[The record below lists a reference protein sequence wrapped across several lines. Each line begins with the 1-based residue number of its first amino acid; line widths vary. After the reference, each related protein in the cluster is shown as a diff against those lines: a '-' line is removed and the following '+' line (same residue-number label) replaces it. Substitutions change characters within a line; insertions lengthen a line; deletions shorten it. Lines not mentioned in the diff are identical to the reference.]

1 MESNQ
6 LNNQYRTTVLDSTQ
20 SYCLCPKYKTFLTL
34 FQWTFWTIWGYAH
47 HWPISFQSCPVARA
61 KYTSLRPRTTSL
73 MTAPLRTSPQSWICD
88 KTHSRMISDKTR
100 NESTIVKKLHT
111 LARCTDSVFWICIH
125 FSVCFETRIIPNKHS
140 HNSLRFGGES
150 LILLLMFK
158 FFSNMVSNGLLLDS
172 SHLLLEPIDCIRKIL
187 IKIRSISL
195 DIVSLLSPLLCALVL
210 VDSL

>member
-100 NESTIVKKLHT
+100 NESTIVIAYFRLK
-111 LARCTDSVFWICIH
+111 
-125 FSVCFETRIIPNKHS
+125 N
-140 HNSLRFGGES
+140 
-150 LILLLMFK
+150 
-158 FFSNMVSNGLLLDS
+158 
-172 SHLLLEPIDCIRKIL
+172 
-187 IKIRSISL
+187 
-195 DIVSLLSPLLCALVL
+195 IVSSRPSRPSITCAHKKNINW
-210 VDSL
+210 